1 MVSLNLPVAIFSWS
15 WTNVLRVSIATWLQ
29 NKDYFEF
36 ERALVQPCGQQR
48 HRRRYSH
55 GHATDLKRQL
65 LEEWADNIEKIIQP
79 SAGVAVLR

>member
-36 ERALVQPCGQQR
+36 ERALVLN
-48 HRRRYSH
+48 
-55 GHATDLKRQL
+55 HAANNVTGGGIRT
-65 LEEWADNIEKIIQP
+65 ATPPI
-79 SAGVAVLR
+79 SSGSC